1 MRTARATGIHATATA
16 AHTSEI
22 TSRLSRHPPSAS
34 ASGTARAPLNPAPIW
49 MPHANRPVASS
60 GRSANAVFTIT
71 GPSTLP
77 IAMPMPIGTV
87 SGDHAGCTGRH
98 RAGDAGDAD
107 GQQHERHGPR
117 RAHARRQRP
126 CRRCEQAHAEQR
138 DRAEQPGDRVRDAKI
153 AVDRIRERADC
164 DDLGPQGE
172 RREHDARQNQAW
184 PCGRRGHRT
193 MMSYR
198 EAHSRQIPQMED
210 AAHVFLS

>member
-1 MRTARATGIHATATA
+1 
-16 AHTSEI
+16 
-22 TSRLSRHPPSAS
+22 
-34 ASGTARAPLNPAPIW
+34 
-49 MPHANRPVASS
+49 
-60 GRSANAVFTIT
+60 
-71 GPSTLP
+71 
-77 IAMPMPIGTV
+77 MPMPIGTV
-87 SGDHAGCTGRH
+87 
-98 RAGDAGDAD
+98 RAITPAAPGATA
-107 GQQHERHGPR
+107 RAMPAMPMVSNTSVIGPR

-138 DRAEQPGDRVRDAKI
+138 DRPEQPGDRVRDAKI
-153 AVDRIRERADC
+153 AVDRIHERADC

-210 AAHVFLS
+210 AARVFLS